1 MERYFDELNTG
12 EPKILSTPFREYFG
26 DMDLSEKQIEE
37 RVFLSED
44 LEEVMLFLLILIGM
58 MKQNDSIDAR
68 YAIYQLSE
76 QFKNVVSKHM
86 PLDVELNRHIDLFA
100 QETVRTTI
108 DNIEDEWFLSHDRAT
123 LIAENEAQSDFNYA
137 DYSSAVKSGKTRKQW
152 VDVKDRRERET
163 HREVGGKVIPINDTF
178 VVGNSLM
185 RFPKDTYY
193 SPNVSEVANCRCEI
207 KYF

>member
-1 MERYFDELNTG
+1 MERYFDELNSG
-12 EPKILSTPFREYFG
+12 EPKILSIPFREYFG

-37 RVFLSED
+37 RISLSED

-68 YAIYQLSE
+68 YAIYQLIE
-76 QFKNVVSKHM
+76 QCKNAVSRHI
-86 PLDVELNRHIDLFA
+86 PLDAELNRHIDLFA
-100 QETVRTTI
+100 RKTVRTTI

-123 LIAENEAQSDFNYA
+123 LIAENEAQIDYNYA
-137 DYSSAVKSGKTRKQW
+137 DYSAAVKSGKTRKQW
-152 VDVKDRRERET
+152 VDVRDRRERET
-163 HREVGGKVIPINDTF
+163 HREVGGTVIPIEDTF

-185 RFPKDTYY
+185 RYPKDD
-193 SPNVSEVANCRCEI
+193 SLGAEMKEIAGCRCTI